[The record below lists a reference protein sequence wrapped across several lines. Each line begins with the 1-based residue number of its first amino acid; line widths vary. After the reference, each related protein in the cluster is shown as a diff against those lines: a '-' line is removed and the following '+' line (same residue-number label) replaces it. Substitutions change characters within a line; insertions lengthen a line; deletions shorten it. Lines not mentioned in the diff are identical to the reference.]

1 MNRTRRPAE
10 DPQTGL
16 PETKICGLHACR
28 AVFLSRPADIL
39 RVYVREDR
47 VAALGDVL
55 SSLAKERRSYKL
67 SGNEDLERLTDS
79 THHEGVCFVVRGKRE
94 PTLDELLRTSGS
106 QCLLALTDVA
116 NPHNVGA
123 ILRTAAHFGARGVIL
138 GQGARVT
145 PAAMRTAQGGAEAV
159 AVLSTND
166 WSETLLTCR
175 SAGYALCATSS
186 HAPNSLYETQL
197 PAKLVVLVGSEAQGL
212 PAEVQ
217 ELADLI
223 VAVPGTGRVE
233 SLNVAAATAV
243 VLGELWR
250 QQRQKQPAAS
260 AATPAVRPARPA
272 AKPSGKPPF
281 SGGNRGGFGRR

>member
-1 MNRTRRPAE
+1 MNRTRRPTE
-10 DPQTGL
+10 DPQSGL

-47 VAALGDVL
+47 VGSIGDVL
-55 SSLAKERRSYKL
+55 SSLAKDKRSYKL

-79 THHEGVCFVVRGKRE
+79 THHEGVCFVVRAKRE
-94 PTLDELLRTSGS
+94 PTLDDLLRAPAP

-166 WSETLLTCR
+166 WITTLLACR

-186 HAPNSLYETQL
+186 HAPQSLYDTQL

-212 PAEVQ
+212 PDDVQ
-217 ELADLI
+217 ELADLM
-223 VAVPGTGRVE
+223 VSVPGTGRVE

-250 QQRQKQPAAS
+250 QQRQLKTAAS
-260 AATPAVRPARPA
+260 APPPTRQSRPPAT
-272 AKPSGKPPF
+272 PSGKPPF